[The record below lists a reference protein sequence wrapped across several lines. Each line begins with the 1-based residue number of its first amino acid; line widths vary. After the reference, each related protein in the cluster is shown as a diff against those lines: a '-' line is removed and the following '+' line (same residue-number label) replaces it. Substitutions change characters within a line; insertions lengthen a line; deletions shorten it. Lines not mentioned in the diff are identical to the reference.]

1 MAIWVAYFATV
12 ESRYGGGGGREYV
25 LTLSC
30 PDRPGIV
37 YAVSS
42 FLVQHSRNT
51 QKHPHSANHPHYS
64 SAGSTRSLRSHRA
77 TWRVSFPLPPA
88 T

>member
-1 MAIWVAYFATV
+1 MGRASEGRLTEEGEGREDCCIW
-12 ESRYGGGGGREYV
+12 RYGLRSSQQLGIGMGGGGGREYV

-51 QKHPHSANHPHYS
+51 QKHPHSANHPHYFG
-64 SAGSTRSLRSHRA
+64 AG
-77 TWRVSFPLPPA
+77 
-88 T
+88 